1 MNAKD
6 FRVSGDLTAMA
17 VASLHAMASGERADF
32 DALFHPRASDGEN
45 RIQPPTSRVP
55 GPVGFY
61 SSALWLRAAFADLH
75 YDIHH
80 AVAAGNLVALHST
93 MSGRHVAPFAGYT
106 DDGTIATVFPPTNKT
121 FAMSQSHWFRME
133 DDRIIEHWA
142 NRDDL
147 GMASQLGWIP
157 PTPVYLFKMALA
169 KRRARKV

>member
-1 MNAKD
+1 
-6 FRVSGDLTAMA
+6 
-17 VASLHAMASGERADF
+17 
-32 DALFHPRASDGEN
+32 
-45 RIQPPTSRVP
+45 
-55 GPVGFY
+55 
-61 SSALWLRAAFADLH
+61 
-75 YDIHH
+75 
-80 AVAAGNLVALHST
+80 

-106 DDGTIATVFPPTNKT
+106 DDGTIATVFPPPNTT